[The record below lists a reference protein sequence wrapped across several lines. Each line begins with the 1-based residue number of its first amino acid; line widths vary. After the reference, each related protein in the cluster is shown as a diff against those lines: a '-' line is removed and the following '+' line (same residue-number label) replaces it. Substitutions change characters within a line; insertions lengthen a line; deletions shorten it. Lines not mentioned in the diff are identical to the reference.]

1 MHNILTIMN
10 EIIHKRGDNVPDYK
24 KMYLEMMCETEK
36 AINILIAAQRR
47 CEEIYISAPE
57 TEITVLPVTEGDHE
71 R

>member
-1 MHNILTIMN
+1 MN

-24 KMYLEMMCETEK
+24 KMYLEMMYETET